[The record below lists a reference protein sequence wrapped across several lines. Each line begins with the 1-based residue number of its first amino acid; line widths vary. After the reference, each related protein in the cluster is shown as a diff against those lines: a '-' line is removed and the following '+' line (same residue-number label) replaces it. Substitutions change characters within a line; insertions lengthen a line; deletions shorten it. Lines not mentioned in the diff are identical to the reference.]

1 MTLMPPLT
9 GLNTPE
15 VLSRLRLQD
24 GSLLRHCQRIYKL
37 EMQRLK
43 WRHWNGAEGSTIAVG
58 RSVLVD
64 RIIEAV
70 SDSGFREILGTGRQS
85 AAAFRH
91 VAWIALG
98 EYGRLELAPY
108 SPVDVLLLVKSHASH
123 EVGSSLQATARE
135 ALGSLGFEIRV
146 SVLTSKECLHR
157 SQTQFPFAFACLAA
171 RHVAGDSGAFQ
182 DWSQRLWINLVKNQM
197 VFLI

>member
-70 SDSGFREILGTGRQS
+70 SDSGFREILRNRAT
-85 AAAFRH
+85 
-91 VAWIALG
+91 
-98 EYGRLELAPY
+98 
-108 SPVDVLLLVKSHASH
+108 
-123 EVGSSLQATARE
+123 VGSSVPACGVDCVGRVWASGT
-135 ALGSLGFEIRV
+135 GS
-146 SVLTSKECLHR
+146 SLTC
-157 SQTQFPFAFACLAA
+157 
-171 RHVAGDSGAFQ
+171 
-182 DWSQRLWINLVKNQM
+182 
-197 VFLI
+197 

>member
-15 VLSRLRLQD
+15 VLNRLRLQD

-43 WRHWNGAEGSTIAVG
+43 WRHWNGAEGSTITVG

-98 EYGRLELAPY
+98 EYGRLELAPH
-108 SPVDVLLLVKSHASH
+108 SPVDVLLLVKSHA
-123 EVGSSLQATARE
+123 E
-135 ALGSLGFEIRV
+135 
-146 SVLTSKECLHR
+146 
-157 SQTQFPFAFACLAA
+157 P
-171 RHVAGDSGAFQ
+171 
-182 DWSQRLWINLVKNQM
+182 
-197 VFLI
+197 